1 MMPWATAE
9 QRWEKDCAKDGE
21 FEHALAKHFGRG
33 IVVSTPD
40 LFAMVEDQRDAWFV
54 TSLAAKPRSNYL
66 RRLSEFLGYRPYV
79 RWRRNGGETV
89 KQYRWEQ
96 LMRRA

>member
-9 QRWEKDCAKDGE
+9 AQWARDCGSD
-21 FEHALAKHFGRG
+21 FELQLAKHFGKG
-33 IVVSTPD
+33 VVVSTPD
-40 LFAMVEDQRDAWFV
+40 VFAMVEDQGDAWFV

-66 RRLSEFLGYRPYV
+66 GRLSEFLGYRPYV
-79 RWRRNGGETV
+79 RWRRNGGDNI

-96 LMRRA
+96 LIRRA